1 MFYHHDEK
9 PRVLI
14 VVKST
19 NTKQKRGSE
28 GLSSMT
34 YPATLL
40 LSYIF
45 ILPQVKRM
53 FPEIVTKFL
62 FFPSHRLQP
71 NLISRDVL

>member
-1 MFYHHDEK
+1 MFHHHDEK
-9 PRVLI
+9 TWVLI

-19 NTKQKRGSE
+19 SGKHKSG
-28 GLSSMT
+28 
-34 YPATLL
+34 YPTSLL

-53 FPEIVTKFL
+53 LLEIVTKFL
-62 FFPSHRLQP
+62 FSPWARLQP